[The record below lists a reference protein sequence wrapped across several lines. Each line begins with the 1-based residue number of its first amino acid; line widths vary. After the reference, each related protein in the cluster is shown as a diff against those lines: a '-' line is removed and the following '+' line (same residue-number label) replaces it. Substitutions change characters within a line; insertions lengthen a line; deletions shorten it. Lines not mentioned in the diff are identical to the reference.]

1 MKKEDIKRH
10 LKTYSIYD
18 KRRTTINHAFASSIA
33 PSNNYDENSI
43 NEALR
48 FLNQNPNEDLT
59 CVFCE
64 KEAETWDHLIGLVK
78 NGELRGFGHQIG
90 NLVPCCKKCNSKKG
104 SKEFE
109 RFINEHGGN
118 GGNGSISKNEL
129 IKLLTEYQKKFAK
142 KISLET
148 LKNKNH
154 KEYKRF
160 LRIKKD
166 IFDLMIQAD
175 EVAEELRK
183 NILS

>member
-33 PSNNYDENSI
+33 PSDNYDANSI

-64 KEAETWDHLIGLVK
+64 EKAETWDHLIGLVK

-109 RFINEHGGN
+109 RFINDNEHGG
-118 GGNGSISKNEL
+118 ISKNKL
-129 IKLLTEYQKKFAK
+129 IELLTEYQKKFAK

-148 LKNKNH
+148 LKNKNPE
-154 KEYKRF
+154 EYEKF
-160 LRIKKD
+160 LRIKQD
-166 IFDLMIQAD
+166 IFDLMKQAD
-175 EVAEELRK
+175 RVAEKLRK